1 MKKTNIKQM
10 LSFIVCMLLIAAM
23 ALFTIGCN
31 DNAKQADNEE
41 SENSGVTQT
50 DVKEIG
56 NGKTKLSFIAVDLY
70 GTETE
75 FQVKTDKTTVG
86 EALAEHNIIAGEE
99 GSYGLY
105 VKTVN
110 CITLDFDKDG
120 TYWAFYVDGKYAEKG
135 VDQTEINENSVYS
148 FKPEK

>member
-31 DNAKQADNEE
+31 DNAKQE
-41 SENSGVTQT
+41 SENSSVTQT

-56 NGKTKLSFIAVDLY
+56 NGKTKLSFVAVDLY
-70 GTETE
+70 GNETA
-75 FQVKTDKTTVG
+75 FSVKTDKTTVG

-110 CITLDFDKDG
+110 GITLDFDKDG

>member
-31 DNAKQADNEE
+31 DNAKQE
-41 SENSGVTQT
+41 SENSSVTQT

-56 NGKTKLSFIAVDLY
+56 NGKTKLSFVAVDLN
-70 GTETE
+70 GNETE
-75 FQVKTDKTTVG
+75 FSVKTDKTTVG

-110 CITLDFDKDG
+110 GITLDFDKDG

-135 VDQTEINENSVYS
+135 ADQTEINENSVYS

>member
-31 DNAKQADNEE
+31 DNAKQE
-41 SENSGVTQT
+41 SENSSVTQT

-56 NGKTKLSFIAVDLY
+56 NGKTKLSFVAVDLN
-70 GTETE
+70 GNETE
-75 FQVKTDKTTVG
+75 FRVKTDKATVG

-110 CITLDFDKDG
+110 GITLDFDKDG

>member
-1 MKKTNIKQM
+1 MKKTNIKKM

-31 DNAKQADNEE
+31 DNAKQE
-41 SENSGVTQT
+41 SENSSVTQT

-56 NGKTKLSFIAVDLY
+56 NGKTKLSFTAVDLN
-70 GTETE
+70 GNETE
-75 FQVKTDKTTVG
+75 FRVNTDKATVG

-110 CITLDFDKDG
+110 GITLDFDKDG

>member
-31 DNAKQADNEE
+31 DNAKQE
-41 SENSGVTQT
+41 SENSSVTQT

-56 NGKTKLSFIAVDLY
+56 NGKTKLSFVAVDLK
-70 GTETE
+70 GNETE
-75 FQVKTDKTTVG
+75 FQVKTDKATVG

-110 CITLDFDKDG
+110 GITLDFDKDG
-120 TYWAFYVDGKYAEKG
+120 TYWAFYVDGKYGEKG

>member
-31 DNAKQADNEE
+31 DNAKQE
-41 SENSGVTQT
+41 SENSSVTQT

-56 NGKTKLSFIAVDLY
+56 NGKTKLSFVAVDLK
-70 GTETE
+70 GNETE
-75 FQVKTDKTTVG
+75 FQVKTDKATVG

-110 CITLDFDKDG
+110 GITLDFDKDG

>member
-31 DNAKQADNEE
+31 DNAKQE
-41 SENSGVTQT
+41 SENSSVTQT

-56 NGKTKLSFIAVDLY
+56 NGKTKLSFTAVDLN
-70 GTETE
+70 GNETE
-75 FQVKTDKTTVG
+75 FLVKTDKATVG

-110 CITLDFDKDG
+110 GITLDFDKDG

>member
-31 DNAKQADNEE
+31 DNAKQE
-41 SENSGVTQT
+41 SENSSVTQT

-56 NGKTKLSFIAVDLY
+56 NGKTKLSFVAVDLK
-70 GTETE
+70 GNETE

-110 CITLDFDKDG
+110 GITLDFDKDG

>member
-31 DNAKQADNEE
+31 DNAKQE
-41 SENSGVTQT
+41 SENSSVTQT

-56 NGKTKLSFIAVDLY
+56 NGKTKLSFVAVDLN
-70 GTETE
+70 GNETA
-75 FQVKTDKTTVG
+75 FSVKTNKTTVG

-110 CITLDFDKDG
+110 GITLDFDKDG

>member
-10 LSFIVCMLLIAAM
+10 LSFILCMLLIAAM

-31 DNAKQADNEE
+31 DNTKQE
-41 SENSGVTQT
+41 SENSSVTQT

-56 NGKTKLSFIAVDLY
+56 NGKTKLSFVAVDLK
-70 GTETE
+70 GNETE
-75 FQVKTDKTTVG
+75 FQVKTDKATVG

-110 CITLDFDKDG
+110 GITLDFDKDG

>member
-1 MKKTNIKQM
+1 MKKTNIKKM
-10 LSFIVCMLLIAAM
+10 LSFILCMLLIAAM

-31 DNAKQADNEE
+31 DNAKQE
-41 SENSGVTQT
+41 SENSSVTQT

-56 NGKTKLSFIAVDLY
+56 NGKTKLSFVAVDLN
-70 GTETE
+70 GNETE
-75 FQVKTDKTTVG
+75 FQVKTDKATVG

-110 CITLDFDKDG
+110 GITLDFDKDG

>member
-1 MKKTNIKQM
+1 MKKTNIKKM

-31 DNAKQADNEE
+31 DNAKQE
-41 SENSGVTQT
+41 SENSSVTQT

-56 NGKTKLSFIAVDLY
+56 NGKTKLSFVAVDLY

-75 FQVKTDKTTVG
+75 FQVKTDKATVG

-110 CITLDFDKDG
+110 GITLDFDKDG

>member
-10 LSFIVCMLLIAAM
+10 LSFILCMLLIAAM

-31 DNAKQADNEE
+31 DNTKQE
-41 SENSGVTQT
+41 SENSSVTQT

-56 NGKTKLSFIAVDLY
+56 NGKTKLSFVAVDLN
-70 GTETE
+70 GNETE
-75 FQVKTDKTTVG
+75 FQVKTDKATVG

-110 CITLDFDKDG
+110 GITLDFDKDG

>member
-10 LSFIVCMLLIAAM
+10 LSFILCMLLIAAM

-31 DNAKQADNEE
+31 DNAKQE
-41 SENSGVTQT
+41 SENSSVTQT

-56 NGKTKLSFIAVDLY
+56 NGKTKLSFVAVDLK
-70 GTETE
+70 GNETE
-75 FQVKTDKTTVG
+75 FQVKTDKATVG

-110 CITLDFDKDG
+110 GITLDFDKDG
-120 TYWAFYVDGKYAEKG
+120 TYWAFYVDGKYGEKG

>member
-1 MKKTNIKQM
+1 MKKTNFKSI
-10 LSFIVCMLLIAAM
+10 LSFIVCMVLIAAM

-31 DNAKQADNEE
+31 DNAKQE
-41 SENSGVTQT
+41 SENSSVTQT

-56 NGKTKLSFIAVDLY
+56 NGKTKLSFVAVDLK
-70 GTETE
+70 GNETE
-75 FQVKTDKTTVG
+75 FQVKTDKATVG

-110 CITLDFDKDG
+110 GITLDFDKDG
-120 TYWAFYVDGKYAEKG
+120 TYWAFYVDGKYGEKG

>member
-31 DNAKQADNEE
+31 DNAKQE
-41 SENSGVTQT
+41 SENSSVTQT

-56 NGKTKLSFIAVDLY
+56 NGKTKLSFVAVDLN
-70 GTETE
+70 GNETE
-75 FQVKTDKTTVG
+75 FQVKTDKATVG

-110 CITLDFDKDG
+110 GITLDFDKDG

>member
-1 MKKTNIKQM
+1 MKKTNIKKM
-10 LSFIVCMLLIAAM
+10 LSFILCILLIAAM

-31 DNAKQADNEE
+31 DNAKQE
-41 SENSGVTQT
+41 SENSSVTQT

-56 NGKTKLSFIAVDLY
+56 NGKTKLSFVAVDLY
-70 GTETE
+70 GHETE
-75 FQVKTDKTTVG
+75 FQVKTDKATVG

-110 CITLDFDKDG
+110 GITLDFDKDG

>member
-31 DNAKQADNEE
+31 DNAKQE
-41 SENSGVTQT
+41 SENSSVTQT

-56 NGKTKLSFIAVDLY
+56 NGKTKLSFVAVDLK
-70 GTETE
+70 GNETE
-75 FQVKTDKTTVG
+75 FQVKTDKATVG
-86 EALAEHNIIAGEE
+86 VALAEHNIIAGEE

-110 CITLDFDKDG
+110 GITLDFDKDG
-120 TYWAFYVDGKYAEKG
+120 TYWAFYVDGKYGEKG

>member
-31 DNAKQADNEE
+31 DNAKQE
-41 SENSGVTQT
+41 SENSSVTQT

-56 NGKTKLSFIAVDLY
+56 NGKTKLSFTAVDLY
-70 GTETE
+70 GNETE
-75 FQVKTDKTTVG
+75 FLVKTDKTTVG
-86 EALAEHNIIAGEE
+86 EALAEHNIIAGEQ

-110 CITLDFDKDG
+110 GITLDFDKDG
-120 TYWAFYVDGKYAEKG
+120 TYWAFYVDDKYAEKG

>member
-1 MKKTNIKQM
+1 MKKTNIKKM

-31 DNAKQADNEE
+31 DNAKQE
-41 SENSGVTQT
+41 SENSSVTQT

-56 NGKTKLSFIAVDLY
+56 NGKTKLSFVAVDLK
-70 GTETE
+70 GNETE
-75 FQVKTDKTTVG
+75 FQVKTDKATVG

-110 CITLDFDKDG
+110 GITLDFDKDG
-120 TYWAFYVDGKYAEKG
+120 TYWAFYVDGKYGEKG

>member
-31 DNAKQADNEE
+31 DNAKQE
-41 SENSGVTQT
+41 SENSSVTQT

-56 NGKTKLSFIAVDLY
+56 NGKTKLSFVAVDLN
-70 GTETE
+70 GNETE
-75 FQVKTDKTTVG
+75 FQVKTDKATVG

-105 VKTVN
+105 VKPVN
-110 CITLDFDKDG
+110 GITLDFDKDG

>member
-1 MKKTNIKQM
+1 MKKTNIKKM

-31 DNAKQADNEE
+31 DNAKQE
-41 SENSGVTQT
+41 SENSSVTQT

-56 NGKTKLSFIAVDLY
+56 NGKTKLSFVAVDLY
-70 GTETE
+70 GNETE
-75 FQVKTDKTTVG
+75 FQVKTDKATVG

-110 CITLDFDKDG
+110 GITLDFDKDG

>member
-31 DNAKQADNEE
+31 DNTKQE

-56 NGKTKLSFIAVDLY
+56 NGKTKLSFTAVDLY
-70 GTETE
+70 GNETE
-75 FQVKTDKTTVG
+75 FSVKTDKTTVG
-86 EALAEHNIIAGEE
+86 EALAEHNIIAGEQ

-110 CITLDFDKDG
+110 GITLDFDKDG